1 MKSNVTS
8 AELCAQYERSGLAQ
22 VGISYARAIASPVI
36 LISLIAGINGARRRA
51 ARQARAAAINY
62 QLNQEVSSC

>member
-22 VGISYARAIASPVI
+22 VGISYERAIASPVI
-36 LISLIAGINGARRRA
+36 LVSLIAGINGARRRA

-62 QLNQEVSSC
+62 QITQEVSSC